1 MAKDFYKILGVSKKA
16 SQDEIKKAFKQ
27 LAKKYHPDINKGKD
41 SEEKFKELNE
51 AFQILNDPIKRNQY
65 DQFGE
70 ADFNSQDFNS
80 QGFDFNDIF
89 RDFGFGEFFGFG
101 KRQKEENS
109 NLRYDLEITFEDA
122 FSGLRKTI
130 EVPQF
135 VSCTSCKG
143 TGAKSGYLKECLECG
158 GAGEYKKIQR
168 TVFGQVISIA
178 TCAKCE
184 GSGNIIA
191 EKCEKCGG
199 NKKIK
204 QIKKIE
210 VEIPKG
216 IDNEQYIK
224 IPTDS
229 GNIYVVIYIK
239 QHKIFDR
246 DAENLFCSTFIDVA
260 TAVFGGEIEIP
271 TINSKAKLKIS
282 PGTQSH
288 TIFRLKNQG
297 MPILNSNKRGDQFV
311 KVIVKIPE
319 KLTKKEEEALKM
331 AFSDHQKVE
340 TKKGFFEKLRE
351 FV

>member
-1 MAKDFYKILGVSKKA
+1 MIVIDTSIAFKWFNTVEPGFEKAISLLEQHLQQKETILVPDLLIYELTNAWTTKTSLTYKEVSKNLLLLERVKLKIQPVSFNLCRKA
-16 SQDEIKKAFKQ
+16 SQ

-158 GAGEYKKIQR
+158 GAGEYKAYR
-168 TVFGQVISIA
+168 
-178 TCAKCE
+178 
-184 GSGNIIA
+184 
-191 EKCEKCGG
+191 
-199 NKKIK
+199 
-204 QIKKIE
+204 
-210 VEIPKG
+210 
-216 IDNEQYIK
+216 
-224 IPTDS
+224 
-229 GNIYVVIYIK
+229 YV
-239 QHKIFDR
+239 
-246 DAENLFCSTFIDVA
+246 
-260 TAVFGGEIEIP
+260 
-271 TINSKAKLKIS
+271 
-282 PGTQSH
+282 
-288 TIFRLKNQG
+288 
-297 MPILNSNKRGDQFV
+297 
-311 KVIVKIPE
+311 
-319 KLTKKEEEALKM
+319 
-331 AFSDHQKVE
+331 
-340 TKKGFFEKLRE
+340 
-351 FV
+351 